1 MASCRAA
8 IIAARRTQMSKPE
21 EDQLE
26 SAQQQDRP
34 RRWLGIPGLRG
45 VLVGTGEPAPPASPS
60 MTKRGQKQLSGKLA
74 GLSLPRQVW
83 VLSLWPLIEQVL
95 NFLVGTVDFAI
106 AGRLPGENTS
116 LDALDA
122 IGVASFFVWLM
133 TILQAAV
140 GVGASAV
147 VSRAIGASHRRL
159 ANAGVGQSLVLGIGS
174 SIFAA
179 IVVYIAAPWIAN
191 GFDLEGRAAEMA
203 SDYIRITALGIP
215 MCGALFVGGSVLRAA
230 GDTRSPFYAML
241 LVNIVNVVCSVG
253 LAGLSLGPYFINID
267 FLGLDYSATVPA
279 FSIGLGMG
287 VPGIAIGTAVAWTVG
302 GIVTLVILLS
312 GRSDIR
318 LRRHRL
324 LPHWHTM
331 RRILRVA
338 APNLWYQI
346 AFWGIN
352 FGLLVYISWLP
363 DRGAYGAHS
372 IAMRI
377 HSISFLP
384 GYAISIAAS
393 TLTGQYLGLGD
404 PARARKAT
412 GIALVGTMLLVCV
425 CGVTFFLIPEH
436 LVRVLT
442 KTPEHLA
449 LAPPLLQI
457 VAFVMPMLA
466 VNLILN
472 GALSGAGDT
481 RNAAIINLSGLII
494 FRLIGSYVL
503 AFEMGYGLKGIWIA
517 IVIDIS
523 VRGVAFIFYYRTG
536 RWALARV

>member
-1 MASCRAA
+1 M
-8 IIAARRTQMSKPE
+8 
-21 EDQLE
+21 
-26 SAQQQDRP
+26 
-34 RRWLGIPGLRG
+34 
-45 VLVGTGEPAPPASPS
+45 
-60 MTKRGQKQLSGKLA
+60 
-74 GLSLPRQVW
+74 W
-83 VLSLWPLIEQVL
+83 VLSLWPLLEQVL

-106 AGRLPGENTS
+106 AGRLPGDSAS

-122 IGVASFFVWLM
+122 ISVASFFVWLM

-159 ANAGVGQSLVLGIGS
+159 ANAGVGQSLVLGIGA

-179 IVVYIAAPWIAN
+179 IVVFAAAPWIAN
-191 GFDLEGRAAEMA
+191 GFGLKGQAAKMA
-203 SDYIRITALGIP
+203 ADYIQITALGIP

-230 GDTRSPFYAML
+230 GDTRSPFIAML
-241 LVNIVNVVCSVG
+241 LVNIVNVIV
-253 LAGLSLGPYFINID
+253 
-267 FLGLDYSATVPA
+267 
-279 FSIGLGMG
+279 SIGLGGLRYYSVDFTIGLDGLRYHVTGPMQTIGVGMG
-287 VPGIAIGTAVAWTVG
+287 VTGIAIGTAAAWTVG

-312 GRSDIR
+312 GRSEIR

-363 DRGAYGAHS
+363 DKGAFGAHS

-412 GIALVGTMLLVCV
+412 GIALIGTMGLVCL
-425 CGVTFFLIPEH
+425 CGVTFFLIPEQ
-436 LVRVLT
+436 LVKLLSPAT
-442 KTPEHLA
+442 KEHLE
-449 LAPPLLQI
+449 LAPPLLRI

-466 VNLILN
+466 VNLIIN

-481 RNAAIINLSGLII
+481 RNAAIINLSGLFV
-494 FRLIGSYVL
+494 FRLVGAYVL
-503 AFEMGYGLKGIWIA
+503 AFPMGMGLRGIWLA
-517 IVIDIS
+517 IVIDLS
-523 VRGVAFIFYYRTG
+523 VRGVAFAIYYRTN
-536 RWALARV
+536 RWARATV

>member
-1 MASCRAA
+1 MRESESDE
-8 IIAARRTQMSKPE
+8 QNNGLPLSDKPK
-21 EDQLE
+21 
-26 SAQQQDRP
+26 
-34 RRWLGIPGLRG
+34 RWFGIPGLRG
-45 VLVGTGEPAPPASPS
+45 GIIGVGDPAPPASPK
-60 MTKRGQKQLSGKLA
+60 TNKQRQKQLTGRLA
-74 GLSLPRQVW
+74 GLSLPKQVW
-83 VLSLWPLIEQVL
+83 VLSLWPLLEQVL

-106 AGRLPGENTS
+106 AGRLPGETS

-122 IGVASFFVWLM
+122 ISVASFFVWLM

-159 ANAGVGQSLVLGIGS
+159 ANAGVGQSLLLGVGS

-179 IVVYIAAPWIAN
+179 IVVYTAAPWIAN
-191 GFDLEGRAAEMA
+191 GFDLKGQAAEMA
-203 SDYIRITALGIP
+203 ATYIRITAFGIP
-215 MCGALFVGGSVLRAA
+215 FCGALFVGGSVLRAA

-241 LVNIVNVVCSVG
+241 IVNIVNVVVSVG
-253 LAGLSLGPYFINID
+253 LGGLRYGPADDPQVF
-267 FLGLDYSATVPA
+267 
-279 FSIGLGMG
+279 GLGMG
-287 VPGIAIGTAVAWTVG
+287 VRGIAIGTAVAWTVG

-312 GRSDIR
+312 GKSDIR

-331 RRILRVA
+331 RRILKVA
-338 APNLWYQI
+338 APNLYYQI

-352 FGLLVYISWLP
+352 FGLLIYINMLHV
-363 DRGAYGAHS
+363 DGAYGAHS

-404 PARARKAT
+404 PDRARKAT
-412 GIALVGTMLLVCV
+412 GIALIATMVLVCV
-425 CGVTFFLIPEH
+425 CGITFFVIPES
-436 LVRVLT
+436 LVSILSPS
-442 KTPEHLA
+442 TPEHLA

-481 RNAAIINLSGLII
+481 RNAAIINLSGLVV

-503 AFEMGYGLKGIWIA
+503 AFPMGYGLRGIWIA

-523 VRGVAFIFYYRTG
+523 IRGLAFIFYYRTN
-536 RWALARV
+536 RWAKVSV